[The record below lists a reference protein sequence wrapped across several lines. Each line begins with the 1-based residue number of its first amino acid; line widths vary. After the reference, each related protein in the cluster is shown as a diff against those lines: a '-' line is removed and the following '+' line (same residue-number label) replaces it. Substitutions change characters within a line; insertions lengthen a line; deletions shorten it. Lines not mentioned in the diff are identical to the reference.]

1 MDEKT
6 INQLKKFHEEFLQKA
21 IQSGASTFVLYDEE
35 MKILDALLT
44 HYFENEENKIANIEK
59 SKRQP
64 NAQPKPA

>member
-6 INQLKKFHEEFLQKA
+6 INQLKRFYKEFLQKA

-35 MKILDALLT
+35 MAMLDKLLT

-59 SKRQP
+59 T
-64 NAQPKPA
+64 N